1 MVEKRRHVAAEH
13 PRRSSARLPAEFEPA
28 KNNKNINLFAEA
40 LQPATFQPGLFP
52 MRHRDR
58 TRRLIAQEAA
68 RLMYEEQIRE
78 YRTAKRKAARRFG
91 HEQSLS
97 LGNHLPS
104 NAEIRQEL
112 IRLLDL
118 HEEQLRPERLLQ
130 LRLLALKY
138 LELMAPFRPYLVGS
152 VLSGCVTERSD
163 IDIHLFAENPEAVAD
178 FLQAKGMPFEEELV
192 TVRQGEKYLDYTHF
206 YLEDQAVEIECSIY
220 APQERHRVPHSSI
233 TGKPMERAN
242 AKKLRHMIAAS
253 LGPSAQQT
261 TN

>member
-1 MVEKRRHVAAEH
+1 MK
-13 PRRSSARLPAEFEPA
+13 S
-28 KNNKNINLFAEA
+28 
-40 LQPATFQPGLFP
+40 
-52 MRHRDR
+52 RDR
-58 TRRLIAQEAA
+58 LRQLIAQEAA

-91 HEQSLS
+91 PEQSLS

-112 IRLLDL
+112 MRLLDL

-163 IDIHLFAENPEAVAD
+163 IDIHLFAESPEDVAG
-178 FLQAKGMPFEEELV
+178 FLGAEGIPFEEKLV
-192 TVRQGEKYLDYTHF
+192 TVRQGGKYLDYIHF
-206 YLEDQAVEIECSIY
+206 YLEDQGIEIECSIY
-220 APQERHRVPHSSI
+220 TPKERHRVPRSSI
-233 TGKPMERAN
+233 TGQPMERAD
-242 AKKLRHMIAAS
+242 AKKLRRLIAS
-253 LGPSAQQT
+253 GLTPPVSGSQKG
-261 TN
+261 